1 MLAEST
7 IYPAELRLESVSG
20 GVATIRARWD
30 IQGILVDEKLSY
42 RYEEAI
48 IEKELPTSYVSG
60 ETTITISTREDVET
74 YLTVIKNDIIN
85 QAKMT
90 KFEV

>member
-7 IYPAELRLESVSG
+7 IYPAEFRLESVSG
-20 GVATIRARWD
+20 GIATIRVRWD
-30 IQGILVDEKLSY
+30 IQGIFVDGNLSY

-48 IEKELPTSYVSG
+48 IEKELPASYVSG
-60 ETTITISTREDVET
+60 ETTITITTREEVET
-74 YLTVIKNDIIN
+74 YLTLVQDDIIT

>member
-20 GVATIRARWD
+20 GIATVRVRWD
-30 IQGILVDEKLSY
+30 IQGILIEDSLSY

-48 IEKELPTSYVSG
+48 IEKELPASYVSG

-74 YLTVIKNDIIN
+74 YLTSIKDDIIT

>member
-7 IYPAELRLESVSG
+7 ICPAELRLEFVSG
-20 GVATIRARWD
+20 GKATVRARWG
-30 IQGILVDEKLSY
+30 IQGILVDGSLSY

-48 IEKELPTSYVSG
+48 IEKELPASYVSG
-60 ETTITISTREDVET
+60 ETTISISTREDVEN
-74 YLTVIKNDIIN
+74 YLTSIKDDIIT

>member
-7 IYPAELRLESVSG
+7 IYPAELRLETVSG
-20 GVATIRARWD
+20 GTATIRVRWD
-30 IQGILVDEKLSY
+30 IQGILIEDSLSY

-48 IEKELPTSYVSG
+48 IEKELPASYVSE

-74 YLTVIKNDIIN
+74 YLTFSKDDIIT

>member
-7 IYPAELRLESVSG
+7 IYPAELRLESVSSG
-20 GVATIRARWD
+20 IATVRVRWD

-48 IEKELPTSYVSG
+48 IEKELPASYVSG

-74 YLTVIKNDIIN
+74 YLTSSKDDIIT

>member
-1 MLAEST
+1 MLAESM
-7 IYPAELRLESVSG
+7 IYPAELRLEVVSG
-20 GVATIRARWD
+20 GIATIRVRWD
-30 IQGILVDEKLSY
+30 IQGVLVDGNLSY

-48 IEKELPTSYVSG
+48 IEKELPASYVSG
-60 ETTITISTREDVET
+60 ETTISISTREDVET
-74 YLTVIKNDIIN
+74 YLTSIKDDIIT

>member
-20 GVATIRARWD
+20 GIATVRVRWD
-30 IQGILVDEKLSY
+30 IQGILIEDNLSY

-48 IEKELPTSYVSG
+48 IKKELPISYISG
-60 ETTITISTREDVET
+60 ETTITISTRGDVET
-74 YLTVIKNDIIN
+74 YLTSISNDILT